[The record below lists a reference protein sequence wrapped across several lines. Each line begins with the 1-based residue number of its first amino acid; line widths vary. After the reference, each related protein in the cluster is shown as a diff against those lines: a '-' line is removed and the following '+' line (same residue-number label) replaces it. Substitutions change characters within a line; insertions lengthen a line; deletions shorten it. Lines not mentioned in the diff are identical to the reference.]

1 MHVFLTGQVQ
11 IGKST
16 VIQKT
21 VSLLGLSVGGFRSGF
36 GGDRGEPERWLYLW
50 DAADAPAY
58 DQDHGVVRF
67 TAGGTQVFPDRFDR
81 LGGGALHRAR
91 QGRAGLILMD
101 ECGRFEGQ
109 AARFQQEIFAAL
121 EENTPVLGV
130 VRQGFSG
137 WLDAIRSHPK
147 VTLLTVTAENRD
159 ALPRQAAQLLRGE
172 GER

>member
-21 VSLLGLSVGGFRSGF
+21 VSLLDLPVGGFRSGF
-36 GGDRGEPERWLYLW
+36 GADRGEAERWLYLW
-50 DAADAPAY
+50 DAAGAPAY
-58 DQDHGVVRF
+58 DEGHGVVRF
-67 TAGGTQVFPDRFDR
+67 TGQGVRVFPERFDEI
-81 LGGGALHRAR
+81 GGGALRRAR
-91 QGRAGLILMD
+91 EGGAGLILMD

-109 AARFQQEIFAAL
+109 AARFQRELFAAL

-137 WLDAIRSHPK
+137 WLDGIRTHPG

-159 ALPRQAAQLLRGE
+159 VLPRQVARLLQA
-172 GER
+172 